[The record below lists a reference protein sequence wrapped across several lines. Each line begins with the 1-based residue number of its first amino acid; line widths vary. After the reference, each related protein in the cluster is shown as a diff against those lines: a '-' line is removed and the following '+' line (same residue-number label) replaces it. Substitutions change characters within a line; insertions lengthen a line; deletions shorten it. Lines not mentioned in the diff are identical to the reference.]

1 MASVVKFNFI
11 DSHGRKTSRS
21 FAHTSDVL
29 ATVLADANT
38 LAALWN
44 PLTDLQMTGVVVT
57 KKDATPSFAGVA
69 GSNID
74 ENVSVQILAADSFA
88 YDVDLPDVPTAKLSG
103 GTMVLTDADL
113 VAFFAPFLAAGPWR
127 VNLRNPT
134 AFVSIV
140 KAVLDK

>member
-1 MASVVKFNFI
+1 
-11 DSHGRKTSRS
+11 
-21 FAHTSDVL
+21 
-29 ATVLADANT
+29 
-38 LAALWN
+38 
-44 PLTDLQMTGVVVT
+44 MTGVVVT

-74 ENVSVQILAADSFA
+74 ENVSVQVLAADSFA
-88 YDVDLPDVPTAKLSG
+88 YDVDLPDVPSAKLSG
-103 GTMVLTDADL
+103 GTMVLTDTDL